1 MEIDMARSFLAAA
14 TLAATLA
21 ATSIGVR
28 PVAAQEA
35 FPTRPIRIV
44 MSLPPGSALD
54 VVTRVIGA
62 QLTGRWG
69 QQVIVEN
76 RPGAGGLIAAQAVAA
91 APSDGYTLLGG
102 GSAIFTILPAQKERL
117 PIDVNRAFIQVGM
130 ILAGAPMYLAV
141 SPKLGVASFAEFVAL
156 AKSKPGE
163 IMIGTNGAGTLP
175 HFAGLALAKMGNIP
189 VTIVP
194 YNQGG
199 TLAAIADIMGGRV
212 HATIEA
218 FSGLRGSLQSG
229 DLKLIGVMSPERDP
243 YFPSVPVVATTVPGF
258 SAVGFMSLAAPAGTP
273 AWIVRRLSEGLRD
286 ALETPDVKQRLKD
299 LGVPATTTMTPAE
312 TTAFIENEEKLWWPI
327 VKENEPK

>member
-1 MEIDMARSFLAAA
+1 MARSVLAAA

-28 PVAAQEA
+28 PAAAQDA

-91 APSDGYTLLGG
+91 APPDGYTLLGA

-117 PIDVNRAFIQVGM
+117 PIDVNQAFVQVGM

-194 YNQGG
+194 YSQGG
-199 TLAAIADIMGGRV
+199 TLAAITDIMGGRV

-273 AWIVRRLSEGLRD
+273 AWIVRRLNEGLGD
-286 ALETPDVKQRLKD
+286 ALETPEVKQRLKD
-299 LGVPATTTMTPAE
+299 LGVPATTTMTSAE
-312 TTAFIENEEKLWWPI
+312 TAAFIENEEKLWWPI